1 MEEGGR
7 GEGIGGGEEEEEENR
22 VSKKQVSLGGE
33 KPISGRF
40 VSIMEIVVSQPVVV
54 EVSPR
59 KVREYE

>member
-7 GEGIGGGEEEEEENR
+7 GEGIGGGGEEENR

-54 EVSPR
+54 GVSPR